1 MNTSK
6 SFSSNRGGANSDA
19 RSGAGSAQ
27 STCSHFVMFGSPVTG
42 TKSRFSQRS
51 FRAAGVPAGLLSA
64 LMLVAMLLFSGVDD
78 VRAQTYA
85 IQGDI
90 VYTMAG
96 EPIAN
101 GVVLVRD
108 GKIDR
113 VGPANAV
120 RIPSGVE
127 VVQARIVTPGFIDA
141 HSVVGL
147 AGALN
152 SPHDQDQLER
162 SNPFQPELRA
172 IDAYN
177 AREHLVVYVSDQ
189 GITTLHT
196 GHGPGAIASGQTMIV
211 KTSGETVNEALVD
224 SVTMVAFTL
233 GPSVSRNYS
242 QVGSRSRTIA
252 MLRAEFI
259 KAQEYKRKVDEDGG
273 DPAKM
278 PARNLKMETMM
289 AVLNGEIRAMITAQ
303 QVTEILAALRL
314 QEEFGFDLVLD
325 GAAEAYLVLDQIK
338 AAGVP
343 VLLHPPMV
351 RTTGETVNASWETAA
366 KLHEAGIPFA
376 FQAGFEGYV
385 PKTRIVH
392 YEAAIAIANGLPYL
406 AGLEA
411 ITIGSARILGI
422 DDRVG
427 SLERGKDADIA
438 LFNGDPFEFLTSTT
452 GVMINGQWVVE
463 PE

>member
-1 MNTSK
+1 M
-6 SFSSNRGGANSDA
+6 
-19 RSGAGSAQ
+19 
-27 STCSHFVMFGSPVTG
+27 G
-42 TKSRFSQRS
+42 TVFLT
-51 FRAAGVPAGLLSA
+51 LL
-64 LMLVAMLLFSGVDD
+64 LLITLQNKVQ
-78 VRAQTYA
+78 AQTYA
-85 IQGDI
+85 IQGEI

-96 EPIAN
+96 NPITN

-108 GKIDR
+108 GRIEQ
-113 VGPANAV
+113 VGTAARV

-127 VVQARIVTPGFIDA
+127 VVQAKVVTPGFIDA

-147 AGALN
+147 SGALN
-152 SPHDQDQLER
+152 VPHDQDQLER
-162 SNPFQPELRA
+162 SHPFQPDLRA

-177 AREHLVVYVSDQ
+177 AREHLVVFVSNM
-189 GITTLHT
+189 GITTIHT

-211 KTSGETVNEALVD
+211 KTTGGTINEALID

-233 GPSVSRNYS
+233 GPSVGRNYT

-259 KAQEYKRKVDEDGG
+259 KAQEYKRRVDAADG
-273 DPAKM
+273 DLSKM
-278 PARNLKMETMM
+278 PARDLKMETMM
-289 AVLNGEIRAMITAQ
+289 AILNREIRAMITAQ
-303 QVTEILAALRL
+303 QTTEILAALRL

-338 AAGVP
+338 AAGVH
-343 VLLHPPMV
+343 VFIHPPMV
-351 RTTGETVNASWETAA
+351 RTTGETVNASWDTAA

-385 PKTRIVH
+385 PKTRVVH
-392 YEAAIAIANGLPYL
+392 YEAAIAVANGLPFL

-422 DDRVG
+422 DSRVG

-438 LFNGDPFEFLTSTT
+438 LFDGDPFEYLTSTT
-452 GVMINGQWVVE
+452 GVMINGQWLVK

>member
-1 MNTSK
+1 MKKTIQQFK
-6 SFSSNRGGANSDA
+6 PI
-19 RSGAGSAQ
+19 SAD
-27 STCSHFVMFGSPVTG
+27 STG
-42 TKSRFSQRS
+42 TASGVCMSQAETWLRGYEG
-51 FRAAGVPAGLLSA
+51 AAIFVLA
-64 LMLVAMLLFSGVDD
+64 LMLLLFTRND
-78 VRAQTYA
+78 VQAQSYA
-85 IQGDI
+85 IQGET

-96 EPIAN
+96 NPITD
-101 GVVLVRD
+101 GVVIVRD
-108 GKIDR
+108 GRIDQ
-113 VGPANAV
+113 VGPATRV
-120 RIPSGVE
+120 RIPSGMD
-127 VVQARIVTPGFIDA
+127 VVQARVVTPGFIDA

-177 AREHLVVYVSDQ
+177 AREHLVVYVSNL
-189 GITTLHT
+189 GVTTIHT

-211 KTSGETVNEALVD
+211 KTTGGTINEALVD

-259 KAQEYKRKVDEDGG
+259 KAQEYKRKVDAAGG
-273 DPAKM
+273 DASKLPT
-278 PARNLKMETMM
+278 RDLKMETMM
-289 AVLNGEIRAMITAQ
+289 AVLNREIKALITAQ
-303 QVTEILAALRL
+303 QVTEILAAIRL

-343 VLLHPPMV
+343 VLIHPPMV
-351 RTTGETVNASWETAA
+351 RTSGETVNASWETAA

-376 FQAGFEGYV
+376 FQAGYEGYV

-392 YEAAIAIANGLPYL
+392 YEAAIAVANGLPYL

-411 ITIGSARILGI
+411 ITIGAARILGI
-422 DDRVG
+422 DGRVG
-427 SLERGKDADIA
+427 SLERGKDADLA
-438 LFNGDPFEFLTSTT
+438 LFDGDPFEYLTNTT
-452 GVMINGQWVVE
+452 GVMINGEWVVK